1 MTYSRVFVMQK
12 ILSSMDADTPEA
24 TMEHLDDL
32 DLAQLAKARIEANE
46 APVHVSLD
54 DLIAEAQSDIANK
67 RSQTPR

>member
-1 MTYSRVFVMQK
+1 MQRV
-12 ILSSMDADTPEA
+12 LSPMDADMPEA

-32 DLAQLAKARIEANE
+32 DLVQLAKARIEANE
-46 APVHVSLD
+46 VPLHVSLD